1 MKKYL
6 IFDLGEVMVRF
17 SPIDMCRKFI
27 QNESEARLVCD
38 VLFDRIHWDRLDAGT
53 IDDSELLAEVK
64 KRLPKELF
72 QVAEKIYGSWFLSL
86 PEIPGMRELALK
98 LKEKYSLSLAL
109 LSNVGKAVF
118 EHEGEIPIL
127 DIFDKKFYS
136 AVIGYTKPSPE
147 IYDYVCNSCG
157 ISPSEAIF
165 VDDNEKN
172 VRAAENFGIKAI
184 KFTGDV
190 GKLKSTL
197 IEILDK

>member
-27 QNESEARLVCD
+27 QDENEAKLVCD
-38 VLFDRIHWDRLDAGT
+38 VLFDRLYWDRLDAGT
-53 IDDSELLAEVK
+53 IDNSELLAEVK
-64 KRLPKELF
+64 KRLPERLF
-72 QVAEKIYGSWFLSL
+72 RVAEKIYDSWFLSL
-86 PEIPGMRELALK
+86 PEIPGMRELALE

-109 LSNVGKAVF
+109 LSNVGKAVS
-118 EHEGEIPIL
+118 EHESEISIL
-127 DIFDKKFYS
+127 NIFDKKFYS
-136 AVIGYTKPSPE
+136 AVIGYTKPSRE
-147 IYDYVCNSCG
+147 IYDYVCTFCG

-172 VRAAENFGIKAI
+172 VRAAESFGIKSI
-184 KFTGDV
+184 RFTGDV